1 MAKFGEIQG
10 GNLGEDLYK
19 NLEKCRV
26 LVVGAGGIGCEL
38 LKTLV
43 LTGFNDIEVIDL
55 DTIDVSNLNR
65 QFLFQKQHVGK
76 SKAKVAR
83 ESAIEF
89 NPQAKIKAYHDSIMS
104 PDYDVN
110 FFQRFSVVLNALDN
124 RAARNHVNR
133 MCLAAGVPLVE
144 SGTAGYLGQVT
155 VIQKSKT
162 ECYECQPKPHQKT
175 YPGCTIR
182 NTPSEPIH
190 CIVWAKHLFNQLFG
204 EADAD
209 EEVSP
214 DAEDPE
220 AVGDAGAVA
229 NDSSKDDIQRVST
242 QDWAKSIEY
251 ESARLIQKFFIED
264 IKYLLSMDKLW
275 KERKAPIPLDIENLH
290 ENSLPDNEN
299 GLPDQKIWTI
309 RECVEKFKGCVD
321 QLKEELIRKGDFL
334 VWDKDDN
341 ASLDFVVSACNI
353 RAHIFDIQQKSRFDV
368 KSMAGN
374 IIPAIATTNAIISG
388 LIVLEALK
396 ALQGDIGKCRTI
408 YLNKKPS
415 VRKKLLQPSPLVA
428 PNPKCYVCST
438 KPEAKVMLD
447 CAKVTLKALEE
458 KLLKQEFGVI
468 APDVEIEDGK
478 GTILISS
485 EEGETD
491 ENNSKMLADFGV
503 TNGSRLKIDDF
514 HQNYE
519 LVLNIVNCSNMADD
533 EEFKI
538 LQDVEKM
545 DDDSTNNEEAND
557 VIVSGDI
564 NEITM
569 DANEQGIEI
578 AKEKRKRKASD
589 SLSGDPEIAPKHAR
603 IDLTNDNELP
613 GDVSKQQFSFHENG
627 SLVSEESE
635 GRWEP
640 GTVIDVDA
648 LSGSE
653 SDDLGSEPAVMVIDD
668 DDKDDESEDG
678 KLKISGDKNGEREE
692 PVVVVLDDD

>member
-1 MAKFGEIQG
+1 MATFSEIQS
-10 GNLGEDLYK
+10 GNLGK
-19 NLEKCRV
+19 NLYQNLESCKV

-76 SKAKVAR
+76 SKAHVAR

-89 NPQAKIKAYHDSIMS
+89 NPEAKIRAYHDSITS
-104 PDYDVN
+104 SDYDVN
-110 FFQRFSVVLNALDN
+110 FFQKFAVVLNALDN
-124 RAARNHVNR
+124 RVARNHVNR

-155 VIQKSKT
+155 VIQKGKT
-162 ECYECQPKPHQKT
+162 ECYECQPKPHQKSF
-175 YPGCTIR
+175 PGCTIR

-229 NDSSKDDIQRVST
+229 SNSSNDKLQRVST
-242 QDWAKSIEY
+242 QDWAKSIGY
-251 ESARLIQKFFIED
+251 EPTKLVQKFFIED

-275 KERKAPIPLDIENLH
+275 KERKAPIPLNIEDLSECSMPADH
-290 ENSLPDNEN
+290 N

-309 RECVEKFKGCVD
+309 KECIDKFNECVEM
-321 QLKEELIRKGDFL
+321 LKSELTRKGDFL
-334 VWDKDDN
+334 VWDKDDD
-341 ASLDFVVSACNI
+341 AALDFVVSASNI
-353 RAHIFDIQQKSRFDV
+353 RARIFDIPRKSRFDV

-374 IIPAIATTNAIISG
+374 IIPAIATTNAVISG

-396 ALQGDIGKCRTI
+396 TLQGDIEKCQTV

-415 VRKKLLQPSPLVA
+415 VRKKLLQPSPLVV

-447 CAKVTLKALEE
+447 CSKITVKLLEE
-458 KLLKQEFGVI
+458 KLLKQQFGVI

-491 ENNSKMLADFGV
+491 QNNLKILSNFAI
-503 TNGSRLKIDDF
+503 TSGSRLKVDDF

-519 LVLNIVNCSNMADD
+519 LVLNIVDCSNMADD

-538 LQDVEKM
+538 LQDIEKV
-545 DDDSTNNEEAND
+545 NEEKDIVMSD
-557 VIVSGDI
+557 VPNEVTVAKTI
-564 NEITM
+564 NEVREAVDEEVKTIG
-569 DANEQGIEI
+569 QGLN
-578 AKEKRKRKASD
+578 RKRKPSE
-589 SLSGDPEIAPKHAR
+589 SLNDGPELTPKHAR
-603 IDLTNDNELP
+603 IDLTDDNELQ
-613 GDVSKQQFSFHENG
+613 GGSNERQVLIHANG
-627 SLVSEESE
+627 SLVSEEME
-635 GRWEP
+635 RLEP
-640 GTVIDVDA
+640 ETIIDVDA
-648 LSGSE
+648 LSESE
-653 SDDLGSEPAVMVIDD
+653 DSNSEPAVMVIDD
-668 DDKDDESEDG
+668 NGDEDG
-678 KLKISGDKNGEREE
+678 ANMKILGDENGEKEE
-692 PVVVVLDDD
+692 PVVVVLDD

>member
-1 MAKFGEIQG
+1 MATIEDSQS
-10 GNLGEDLYK
+10 GNLGENLYRK
-19 NLEKCRV
+19 LESCKV
-26 LVVGAGGIGCEL
+26 LLVGAGGIGCEL

-43 LTGFNDIEVIDL
+43 LTGFNDIEIIDL

-76 SKAKVAR
+76 SKANVAR

-89 NPQAKIKAYHDSIMS
+89 NPRAKITAHHDSITS

-110 FFQRFSVVLNALDN
+110 FFQKFEVVLNALDN
-124 RAARNHVNR
+124 RVARNHVNR
-133 MCLAAGVPLVE
+133 MCLAAGVPLIE

-155 VIQKSKT
+155 VIQKGKT

-229 NDSSKDDIQRVST
+229 NDNPKDEIQRVST
-242 QDWAKSIEY
+242 QDWAKSIGY
-251 ESARLIQKFFIED
+251 ESSKLLQKFFVED

-275 KERKAPIPLDIENLH
+275 KERKAPIPLDIENLNESSISYE
-290 ENSLPDNEN
+290 ENV
-299 GLPDQKIWTI
+299 LPDQKIWVVKDCI
-309 RECVEKFKGCVD
+309 EKFHGCVER
-321 QLKEELIRKGDFL
+321 LKEELKMKGDFL
-334 VWDKDDN
+334 VWDKDDAN
-341 ASLDFVVSACNI
+341 ALDFVVSASNI
-353 RAHIFDIQQKSRFDV
+353 RAHIFDIPRKSRFDV

-374 IIPAIATTNAIISG
+374 IIPAIATTNAVISG

-396 ALQGDIGKCRTI
+396 AIQGEISKCRTI

-415 VRKKLLQPSPLVA
+415 IRKKLLQPSPLVA
-428 PNPKCYVCST
+428 PDPKCYVCSA
-438 KPEAKVMLD
+438 KPEAKVMMD
-447 CAKVTLKALEE
+447 CSKVTIKTLEE
-458 KLLKQEFGVI
+458 KLLKQQFGVI

-491 ENNSKMLADFGV
+491 QNNLKVLSEFGI
-503 TNGSRLKIDDF
+503 TNASRLKVDDF

-519 LVLNIVNCSNMADD
+519 LVLNIVHCSNMADD
-533 EEFKI
+533 EDFKI
-538 LQDVEKM
+538 LQDIEKM
-545 DDDSTNNEEAND
+545 DEEKD
-557 VIVSGDI
+557 VIMEESVRDES
-564 NEITM
+564 NEL
-569 DANEQGIEI
+569 
-578 AKEKRKRKASD
+578 KKPPHRKRQA
-589 SLSGDPEIAPKHAR
+589 SLSFDDDLEGKQKHAR
-603 IDLTNDNELP
+603 IDLTDDNELP
-613 GDVSKQQFSFHENG
+613 TVQSKQQVLIHANG
-627 SLVSEESE
+627 SLVSEIEESNNN
-635 GRWEP
+635 P
-640 GTVIDVDA
+640 DPTTVIDVDA
-648 LSGSE
+648 LPE
-653 SDDLGSEPAVMVIDD
+653 TENLNLQPAVMIIDD
-668 DDKDDESEDG
+668 EDDVENL
-678 KLKISGDKNGEREE
+678 KLSWDRNGQKEE
-692 PVVVVLDDD
+692 PEVVVLDDD

>member
-1 MAKFGEIQG
+1 MATFSEIQS
-10 GNLGEDLYK
+10 GNLGK
-19 NLEKCRV
+19 NLYQNLESCKV

-76 SKAKVAR
+76 SKAHVAR

-89 NPQAKIKAYHDSIMS
+89 NPEAKIRAYHDSITS
-104 PDYDVN
+104 SDYDVN
-110 FFQRFSVVLNALDN
+110 FFQKFAVVLNALDN
-124 RAARNHVNR
+124 RVARNHVNR

-155 VIQKSKT
+155 VIQKGKT
-162 ECYECQPKPHQKT
+162 ECYECQPKPHQKSF
-175 YPGCTIR
+175 PGCTIR

-229 NDSSKDDIQRVST
+229 SNSSNDKLQRVST
-242 QDWAKSIEY
+242 QDWAKSIGY
-251 ESARLIQKFFIED
+251 EPTKLVQKFFIED

-275 KERKAPIPLDIENLH
+275 KERKAPIPLNIEDLSECSMPADH
-290 ENSLPDNEN
+290 N

-309 RECVEKFKGCVD
+309 KECIDKFNECVEM
-321 QLKEELIRKGDFL
+321 LKSELTRKGDFL
-334 VWDKDDN
+334 VWDKDDD
-341 ASLDFVVSACNI
+341 AALDFVVSASNI
-353 RAHIFDIQQKSRFDV
+353 RAHIFDIPRKSRFDV

-374 IIPAIATTNAIISG
+374 IIPAIATTNAVISG

-396 ALQGDIGKCRTI
+396 TLQGDIEKCQTV

-415 VRKKLLQPSPLVA
+415 VRKKLLQPSPLVV

-447 CAKVTLKALEE
+447 CSKITVKLLEE
-458 KLLKQEFGVI
+458 KLLKQQFGVI

-491 ENNSKMLADFGV
+491 QNNLKILSNFAI
-503 TNGSRLKIDDF
+503 TSGSRLKVDDF

-519 LVLNIVNCSNMADD
+519 LVLNIVDCSNMADD

-538 LQDVEKM
+538 LQDIEKV
-545 DDDSTNNEEAND
+545 NEEKDIVMSDVANE
-557 VIVSGDI
+557 VTVAKTI
-564 NEITM
+564 NEVREAVDEEVKTIG
-569 DANEQGIEI
+569 QGLN
-578 AKEKRKRKASD
+578 RKRKASE
-589 SLSGDPEIAPKHAR
+589 SLNDGPELTPKHAR
-603 IDLTNDNELP
+603 IDLTDDNELQ
-613 GDVSKQQFSFHENG
+613 GGSNERQVLIHANG
-627 SLVSEESE
+627 SLVSEEME
-635 GRWEP
+635 RLEP
-640 GTVIDVDA
+640 ETIIDVDA
-648 LSGSE
+648 LSESE
-653 SDDLGSEPAVMVIDD
+653 DSNPEPAVMVIDD
-668 DDKDDESEDG
+668 NGDEDG
-678 KLKISGDKNGEREE
+678 ANMKILGDENGEKEE
-692 PVVVVLDDD
+692 PVVVVLDD

>member
-1 MAKFGEIQG
+1 MATIEDSQS
-10 GNLGEDLYK
+10 GNLGENLYRK
-19 NLEKCRV
+19 LESCKV

-43 LTGFNDIEVIDL
+43 LTGFNDIEIIDL

-76 SKAKVAR
+76 SKANVAR

-89 NPQAKIKAYHDSIMS
+89 NPKAKIKAYHDSITS

-110 FFQRFSVVLNALDN
+110 FFQKFAVVLNALDN
-124 RAARNHVNR
+124 RVARNHVNR

-155 VIQKSKT
+155 VIQKGET

-220 AVGDAGAVA
+220 AVGVAGAMA
-229 NDSSKDDIQRVST
+229 NDNPKDEIQRVST
-242 QDWAKSIEY
+242 QDWAKSIGY
-251 ESARLIQKFFIED
+251 ESSKLLQKFFVED

-275 KERKAPIPLDIENLH
+275 KERKAPIPLDIENLNEGSISYE
-290 ENSLPDNEN
+290 ENC
-299 GLPDQKIWTI
+299 LPDQKIWAI
-309 RECVEKFKGCVD
+309 KECIEKFHGCVER
-321 QLKEELIRKGDFL
+321 LKDELTKKGDFL
-334 VWDKDDN
+334 IWDKDD
-341 ASLDFVVSACNI
+341 ADALDFVVSASNI
-353 RAHIFDIQQKSRFDV
+353 RAHIFDIPRKSRFDV

-374 IIPAIATTNAIISG
+374 IIPAIATTNAVISG

-396 ALQGDIGKCRTI
+396 AIQGEIPKCRTI

-428 PNPKCYVCST
+428 PNPKCYVCSA
-438 KPEAKVMLD
+438 KPEAKVMMD
-447 CAKVTLKALEE
+447 CSKVTIKTLEE
-458 KLLKQEFGVI
+458 KLLKQQFGVV

-485 EEGETD
+485 EEGET
-491 ENNSKMLADFGV
+491 EQNNLKVLTDFGIA
-503 TNGSRLKIDDF
+503 NASRLKVDDF

-519 LVLNIVNCSNMADD
+519 LVLNIVHCSNMADD
-533 EEFKI
+533 EDFKI
-538 LQDVEKM
+538 LQDIERMDEEKDVIM
-545 DDDSTNNEEAND
+545 EESVRDEASELKKPPRRKRPASESLDDDLE
-557 VIVSGDI
+557 VK
-564 NEITM
+564 
-569 DANEQGIEI
+569 Q
-578 AKEKRKRKASD
+578 
-589 SLSGDPEIAPKHAR
+589 KHAR
-603 IDLTNDNELP
+603 IDLTDDNELP
-613 GDVSKQQFSFHENG
+613 SVQSKQQVLVHANG
-627 SLVSEESE
+627 SLVSETEDSNNNP
-635 GRWEP
+635 EP
-640 GTVIDVDA
+640 TTVIDVDA
-648 LSGSE
+648 LPE
-653 SDDLGSEPAVMVIDD
+653 TENFNLEPAVMIIDD
-668 DDKDDESEDG
+668 EDNVENL
-678 KLKISGDKNGEREE
+678 KLSWDRNGEKEE
-692 PVVVVLDDD
+692 PEVVVLDDD

>member
-1 MAKFGEIQG
+1 MASFSEIQS
-10 GNLGEDLYK
+10 GNLGENLYQK
-19 NLEKCRV
+19 LENCKV
-26 LVVGAGGIGCEL
+26 LVVGAGGIGCEV

-76 SKAKVAR
+76 SKANVAR

-89 NPQAKIKAYHDSIMS
+89 NPEAKIKAYHDSITS

-110 FFQRFSVVLNALDN
+110 FFKKFSIVLNALDN

-133 MCLAAGVPLVE
+133 MCLAADVPLVE

-155 VIQKSKT
+155 VIQKGKT

-175 YPGCTIR
+175 FPGCTIR

-229 NDSSKDDIQRVST
+229 NNSSKEEIQRVST
-242 QDWAKSIEY
+242 QEWAKSIGY
-251 ESARLIQKFFIED
+251 ESGKLVQKFFIED

-275 KERKAPIPLDIENLH
+275 KERKAPVPLDVDNLDENLSP
-290 ENSLPDNEN
+290 NNES

-309 RECVEKFKGCVD
+309 KECIDKFSGCVD
-321 QLKEELIRKGDFL
+321 QLKKELMLKGDFL
-334 VWDKDDN
+334 VWDKDDD
-341 ASLDFVVSACNI
+341 ASLDFVVSASNV
-353 RAHIFDIQQKSRFDV
+353 RAHIFDIPRKSRFDV

-374 IIPAIATTNAIISG
+374 IIPAIATTNAVISG
-388 LIVLEALK
+388 LIVVEALK
-396 ALQGDIGKCRTI
+396 TLQGDIDKCRTI
-408 YLNKKPS
+408 YLNKRPS
-415 VRKKLLQPSPLVA
+415 VWKKLLQPSPLVA

-438 KPEAKVMLD
+438 KPEAKVMMD
-447 CAKVTLKALEE
+447 CSKITVKSLEE
-458 KLLKQEFGVI
+458 KLLKQQFGVI

-485 EEGETD
+485 EDGET
-491 ENNSKMLADFGV
+491 EQNNSKALLEFGI
-503 TNGSRLKIDDF
+503 TNGTRLKIDDF
-514 HQNYE
+514 LQNYE
-519 LVLNIVNCSNMADD
+519 LVLNIVNCGNMVDD

-538 LQDVEKM
+538 LQDIEKAEEEELEKNVTM
-545 DDDSTNNEEAND
+545 SEAANEIPKNEVANEEVTKISKD
-557 VIVSGDI
+557 SS
-564 NEITM
+564 
-569 DANEQGIEI
+569 
-578 AKEKRKRKASD
+578 RKRKASD
-589 SLSGDPEIAPKHAR
+589 SIKDDLEIAPKHAR
-603 IDLTNDNELP
+603 IDLTEE
-613 GDVSKQQFSFHENG
+613 VEHEKCQVLVHANG
-627 SLVSEESE
+627 SLVSEESDSTF
-635 GRWEP
+635 EP
-640 GTVIDVDA
+640 ATVIDVDA
-648 LSGSE
+648 LS
-653 SDDLGSEPAVMVIDD
+653 
-668 DDKDDESEDG
+668 ESEDPAVTMMDTADDRAHS
-678 KLKISGDKNGEREE
+678 KVLGDRNGEKDE
-692 PVVVVLDDD
+692 PVVVVLDD

>member
-1 MAKFGEIQG
+1 MMATFAEIQS
-10 GNLGEDLYK
+10 GNLGK
-19 NLEKCRV
+19 NLYQNLENCKV
-26 LVVGAGGIGCEL
+26 LVVGAGGIGCEV

-76 SKAKVAR
+76 SKANVAR

-89 NPQAKIKAYHDSIMS
+89 NPEAKIKAYHDSITS

-110 FFQRFSVVLNALDN
+110 FFKTFSVVLNALDN

-133 MCLAAGVPLVE
+133 MCLASGVPLVE

-155 VIQKSKT
+155 VIQKGET

-175 YPGCTIR
+175 FPGCTIR

-229 NDSSKDDIQRVST
+229 ASKDDIQRVST
-242 QDWAKSIEY
+242 QDWAKSIGY
-251 ESARLIQKFFIED
+251 EPGKLVQKFFIED

-275 KERKAPIPLDIENLH
+275 KERKAPVPLDVDNVNE
-290 ENSLPDNEN
+290 SLLLGNES

-309 RECVEKFKGCVD
+309 RECVENFSGCVN
-321 QLKEELIRKGDFL
+321 QLKKELMEKGDFL
-334 VWDKDDN
+334 VWDKDDD
-341 ASLDFVVSACNI
+341 ASLDFVVSASNI
-353 RAHIFDIQQKSRFDV
+353 RAHIFDIPRRSRFDV

-374 IIPAIATTNAIISG
+374 IIPAIATTNAVISG
-388 LIVLEALK
+388 LIVVEALK
-396 ALQGDIGKCRTI
+396 TQQGDLDKCRTI
-408 YLNKKPS
+408 YLNKTPS

-438 KPEAKVMLD
+438 KPEAKVMMD
-447 CAKVTLKALEE
+447 CSKTTVKSLEE
-458 KLLKQEFGVI
+458 KLLKQQFGVI

-491 ENNSKMLADFGV
+491 QNNSKVLLEFGI
-503 TNGSRLKIDDF
+503 TNGARLKIDDF
-514 HQNYE
+514 LQNYE
-519 LVLNIVNCSNMADD
+519 LILNIVNCSNMADD
-533 EEFKI
+533 EEFKV
-538 LQDVEKM
+538 LQDIEKEDEKDPEKM
-545 DDDSTNNEEAND
+545 AEAANEVMMDEVTNEETKMSKD
-557 VIVSGDI
+557 SR
-564 NEITM
+564 
-569 DANEQGIEI
+569 
-578 AKEKRKRKASD
+578 RKRKASNSITD
-589 SLSGDPEIAPKHAR
+589 DLELAPKHAR
-603 IDLTNDNELP
+603 IDLTDDNELQ
-613 GDVSKQQFSFHENG
+613 GDGEKRQVLVHTNG
-627 SLVSEESE
+627 SLISEES
-635 GRWEP
+635 GNSSEP
-640 GTVIDVDA
+640 ANVIDVDA
-648 LSGSE
+648 LSESE
-653 SDDLGSEPAVMVIDD
+653 DPAVMEVGSSDNIGVV
-668 DDKDDESEDG
+668 KV
-678 KLKISGDKNGEREE
+678 SGHRNGEKQE
-692 PVVVVLDDD
+692 PVVVVLDD

>member
-1 MAKFGEIQG
+1 MASFSEIQS
-10 GNLGEDLYK
+10 GNLGENLYQK
-19 NLEKCRV
+19 LENCKV
-26 LVVGAGGIGCEL
+26 LVVGAGGIGCEV

-76 SKAKVAR
+76 SKANVAR

-89 NPQAKIKAYHDSIMS
+89 NPEAKIKAYHDSITS

-110 FFQRFSVVLNALDN
+110 FFKKFSIVLNALDN

-133 MCLAAGVPLVE
+133 MCLAADVPLVE

-155 VIQKSKT
+155 VIQKGKT

-175 YPGCTIR
+175 FPGCTIR

-229 NDSSKDDIQRVST
+229 NNSSKEEIQRVST
-242 QDWAKSIEY
+242 QEWAKSIGY
-251 ESARLIQKFFIED
+251 ESGKLVQKFFIED

-275 KERKAPIPLDIENLH
+275 KERKAPVPLDVDNLDENLSP
-290 ENSLPDNEN
+290 NNES

-309 RECVEKFKGCVD
+309 KECIDKFSGCVD
-321 QLKEELIRKGDFL
+321 QLKEELMLKGDFL
-334 VWDKDDN
+334 VWDKDDD
-341 ASLDFVVSACNI
+341 ASLDFVVSASNV
-353 RAHIFDIQQKSRFDV
+353 RAHIFDIPRKSRFDV

-374 IIPAIATTNAIISG
+374 IIPAIATTNAVISG
-388 LIVLEALK
+388 LIVVEALK
-396 ALQGDIGKCRTI
+396 TLQGDIDKCRTI
-408 YLNKKPS
+408 YLNKRPS
-415 VRKKLLQPSPLVA
+415 VRKKLLQPSPLVT

-438 KPEAKVMLD
+438 KPEAKVMMD
-447 CAKVTLKALEE
+447 CSKITVKSLEE
-458 KLLKQEFGVI
+458 KLLKQQFGVI

-485 EEGETD
+485 EDGET
-491 ENNSKMLADFGV
+491 EQNNSKALFEFGI
-503 TNGSRLKIDDF
+503 TNGTRLKIDDF
-514 HQNYE
+514 LQNYE
-519 LVLNIVNCSNMADD
+519 LVLNIVNCGNMVDD

-538 LQDVEKM
+538 LQDIEKAEEEELEKNVM
-545 DDDSTNNEEAND
+545 MSEAANEIPKNEVANEEVTKISKD
-557 VIVSGDI
+557 SS
-564 NEITM
+564 
-569 DANEQGIEI
+569 
-578 AKEKRKRKASD
+578 RKRKASD
-589 SLSGDPEIAPKHAR
+589 SIKDDLEIAPKHAR
-603 IDLTNDNELP
+603 IDLTEE
-613 GDVSKQQFSFHENG
+613 VEHEKCQVLVHANG
-627 SLVSEESE
+627 SLVSEETDSTF
-635 GRWEP
+635 EP
-640 GTVIDVDA
+640 ATVIDVDA
-648 LSGSE
+648 LS
-653 SDDLGSEPAVMVIDD
+653 
-668 DDKDDESEDG
+668 ESEDPAVTMMDTTDDG
-678 KLKISGDKNGEREE
+678 AHSKVLGDRNGEKDE
-692 PVVVVLDDD
+692 PVVVVLDD

>member
-1 MAKFGEIQG
+1 MATIEESQS
-10 GNLGEDLYK
+10 GNLGENLYRK
-19 NLEKCRV
+19 LESCKV

-43 LTGFNDIEVIDL
+43 LTGFNDIEIIDL

-76 SKAKVAR
+76 SKANVAR

-89 NPQAKIKAYHDSIMS
+89 NPRAKITAYHDSITS

-110 FFQRFSVVLNALDN
+110 FFQKFVVVLNALDN
-124 RAARNHVNR
+124 RVARNHVNR

-155 VIQKSKT
+155 VIQKGKT

-229 NDSSKDDIQRVST
+229 NNNPKDEIQRVST
-242 QDWAKSIEY
+242 QDWAKSIGY
-251 ESARLIQKFFIED
+251 ESSKLLQKFFVED

-275 KERKAPIPLDIENLH
+275 KERKAPIPLDVQNL
-290 ENSLPDNEN
+290 NESSISYEGN
-299 GLPDQKIWTI
+299 GLPDQKIWAI
-309 RECVEKFKGCVD
+309 KDCVEKFHGCVER
-321 QLKEELIRKGDFL
+321 LKEELKMKGDFL
-334 VWDKDDN
+334 VWDKDDAN
-341 ASLDFVVSACNI
+341 ALDFVVSASNI
-353 RAHIFDIQQKSRFDV
+353 RAHIFDIPRKSRFDV

-374 IIPAIATTNAIISG
+374 IIPAIATTNAVISG

-396 ALQGDIGKCRTI
+396 AIQGEISKCRTI

-415 VRKKLLQPSPLVA
+415 IRKKLLQPSPLVA
-428 PNPKCYVCST
+428 PNPKCYVCSA
-438 KPEAKVMLD
+438 KPEAKVMMD
-447 CAKVTLKALEE
+447 CSKVTIKTLEE
-458 KLLKQEFGVI
+458 KLLKQQFGVI

-491 ENNSKMLADFGV
+491 QNNSKVLSEFGI
-503 TNGSRLKIDDF
+503 TNASRLKVDDF

-519 LVLNIVNCSNMADD
+519 LVLNIVHCSNMADD
-533 EEFKI
+533 EDFKI
-538 LQDVEKM
+538 LQDIEKM
-545 DDDSTNNEEAND
+545 DEEKD
-557 VIVSGDI
+557 VIMEESVRDET
-564 NEITM
+564 NEL
-569 DANEQGIEI
+569 
-578 AKEKRKRKASD
+578 KKPPYRKRQA
-589 SLSGDPEIAPKHAR
+589 SLSFDDDLEVKQKHAR
-603 IDLTNDNELP
+603 IDLTDDNELP
-613 GDVSKQQFSFHENG
+613 TVQRKQQVLIHANG
-627 SLVSEESE
+627 SLVSEVEESNNNP
-635 GRWEP
+635 EP
-640 GTVIDVDA
+640 TTVIDVDA
-648 LSGSE
+648 LPE
-653 SDDLGSEPAVMVIDD
+653 TENLNVQPAVMIIDD
-668 DDKDDESEDG
+668 EDDVENL
-678 KLKISGDKNGEREE
+678 KLSWDRNGEKEE
-692 PVVVVLDDD
+692 PEVVVLDD

>member
-1 MAKFGEIQG
+1 MATFSEIQS
-10 GNLGEDLYK
+10 GNLGENLYQK
-19 NLEKCRV
+19 LTNCKV
-26 LVVGAGGIGCEL
+26 LVVGAGGIGCEV

-76 SKAKVAR
+76 SKANVAR

-89 NPQAKIKAYHDSIMS
+89 NPEAKIKAYHDSITS

-110 FFQRFSVVLNALDN
+110 FFKNFSVVLNALDN
-124 RAARNHVNR
+124 RVARNHVNR

-155 VIQKSKT
+155 VIKKGET

-175 YPGCTIR
+175 FPGCTIR

-229 NDSSKDDIQRVST
+229 ASKDDIQRVST
-242 QDWAKSIEY
+242 QDWAKSIGY
-251 ESARLIQKFFIED
+251 EPSKLVQKFFIED

-275 KERKAPIPLDIENLH
+275 KERKAPVPLDVNNVNENLSL
-290 ENSLPDNEN
+290 ENES

-309 RECVEKFKGCVD
+309 RECVEKFSGCVNK
-321 QLKEELIRKGDFL
+321 LKKELMEKGDFL
-334 VWDKDDN
+334 VWDKDDD
-341 ASLDFVVSACNI
+341 ASLDFVVSASNI
-353 RAHIFDIQQKSRFDV
+353 RAHIFDIPRKSRFDV

-374 IIPAIATTNAIISG
+374 IIPAIATTNAVISG
-388 LIVLEALK
+388 LIVVEALK
-396 ALQGDIGKCRTI
+396 TLQGDLDKCRTI
-408 YLNKKPS
+408 YLNKRPS

-438 KPEAKVMLD
+438 KPEATVMMD
-447 CAKVTLKALEE
+447 CNKTTVKSLEE
-458 KLLKQEFGVI
+458 KLLKQQFGVI

-491 ENNSKMLADFGV
+491 QNNSKVLLEFGI
-503 TNGSRLKIDDF
+503 TNGTRLKIDDF
-514 HQNYE
+514 LQNYE
-519 LVLNIVNCSNMADD
+519 LIINIVNCNNMADD
-533 EEFKI
+533 EEFKV
-538 LQDVEKM
+538 LQDIEKEEEKKPEKM
-545 DDDSTNNEEAND
+545 TEAPNEVTMDEVANEE
-557 VIVSGDI
+557 VTKVSKDSS
-564 NEITM
+564 
-569 DANEQGIEI
+569 
-578 AKEKRKRKASD
+578 RKRKASNSIID
-589 SLSGDPEIAPKHAR
+589 DLELAPKHAR
-603 IDLTNDNELP
+603 IDLTDDNEMQHD
-613 GDVSKQQFSFHENG
+613 GDKFQVLVHTNG
-627 SLVSEESE
+627 SLISEESE
-635 GRWEP
+635 SRSEP
-640 GTVIDVDA
+640 ANVIDVDA
-648 LSGSE
+648 LS
-653 SDDLGSEPAVMVIDD
+653 
-668 DDKDDESEDG
+668 ESEDPAIMEVGSSDNSGVG
-678 KLKISGDKNGEREE
+678 KVLGDRNGEKQE
-692 PVVVVLDDD
+692 PVVVVLDD